1 MFRSFVGVGVVGGG
15 GVGVVQDYLHGGP
28 KQLIVEAGL
37 ASLPHSWDGARP
49 PRSHSHETDLEKI
62 KMSVIIKI
70 HRKQTL
76 RI

>member
-15 GVGVVQDYLHGGP
+15 GVGVGEDYLHGGP

-49 PRSHSHETDLEKI
+49 PRSHSQETDLKEIKI
-62 KMSVIIKI
+62 SVIIQSLKI
-70 HRKQTL
+70 SKS
-76 RI
+76 